1 MSQRITLQRI
11 DLRTALKFGFVLGA
25 MLALIGATFLLLFY
39 LWALSILR
47 SNPLFAPSPF
57 NPQPVLPLPEIGS
70 VLLWLLV
77 YVLFAAVVY
86 ALVVW
91 LYTVIYNAVASV
103 SGGLVF
109 HVQGI
114 QAPSNAPLPMPT
126 PAPSASS
133 FNPFPAPTNVVPDQ
147 MLMHSAP
154 MPSMP
159 APTFQAAPNV
169 QAGVWLIGVSNPL
182 LRVELSRSVT
192 RVGSAMGNDLVIPSP
207 RVAAYHAEIRIENGR
222 YILHDV
228 SNGMG
233 VMVNQRQVQGSNM
246 LKNNFQVT
254 LGDTTFVFQ
263 Q

>member
-1 MSQRITLQRI
+1 MSQRITLERI

-25 MLALIGATFLLLFY
+25 MLALIGAAFLFLFY
-39 LWALSILR
+39 LWALSVLR

-57 NPQPVLPLPEIGS
+57 NPQPVLPLPEIGG

-77 YVLFAAVVY
+77 YVIFAAVVY

-91 LYTVIYNAVASV
+91 LYAVIYNAVASV

-109 HVQGI
+109 YVQGI
-114 QAPSNAPLPMPT
+114 QMSANAPLPMPT
-126 PAPSASS
+126 PAPIAST

-147 MLMHSAP
+147 MLMHSTP

-169 QAGVWLIGVSNPL
+169 QSGVWLIGAANPA
-182 LRVELSRSVT
+182 LRIELTRPVT
-192 RVGSAMGNDLVIPSP
+192 RIGSAMGNDLVVPSA

-233 VMVNQRQVQGSNM
+233 VMVNGRAVQGSNM
-246 LKNNFQVT
+246 LKNGFQVT
-254 LGDTTFVFQ
+254 LGDVTFVFQ